1 MESYI
6 MSSKLSICVVLA
18 SAVSSL
24 AGESLLAQQPV
35 TQPPAV
41 STSVPNI
48 HASGATAVTNPLM
61 AQQGAAV
68 IPAGTPVGTAY
79 YGNNVVTQPVAT
91 APVSGNVTTY
101 YYYPTQNSRTVFQT
115 AMPGTYYYYTSASAP
130 GYSTPAQTYYTPVR
144 RGFPFGLFR
153 RRFVQ
158 PMTPTYT
165 TAAATTAP
173 TYYYTSPGYYY
184 TPTTYY
190 AVPAMNSPAGTFTNG
205 VMPGTTAPV
214 YTPTTYT
221 VPNENL
227 PAGTSAPS
235 ATTTTIPSTATTP
248 GATVPS
254 GAVPSSRT
262 IPAPPPVNPR

>member
-1 MESYI
+1 MRSN
-6 MSSKLSICVVLA
+6 LSFCVMLA
-18 SAVSSL
+18 AAISLL
-24 AGESLLAQQPV
+24 AGEQLLAQQSV

-48 HASGATAVTNPLM
+48 QAPGAAAVTSPSSAL
-61 AQQGAAV
+61 QPGTAAT
-68 IPAGTPVGTAY
+68 PAGMTY
-79 YGNNVVTQPVAT
+79 SGNRVVTQPGAT
-91 APVSGNVTTY
+91 APVSANGMTY
-101 YYYPTQNSRTVFQT
+101 YYYPAQNTRTVFQT
-115 AMPGTYYYYTSASAP
+115 TAPGTYYYYTSDSSP
-130 GYSTPAQTYYTPVR
+130 GYTTPTQTYYMPVR

-190 AVPAMNSPAGTFTNG
+190 TVPAANSPSGTFTNG
-205 VMPGTTAPV
+205 MMPGTTAPA

-227 PAGTSAPS
+227 PAATGAAS
-235 ATTTTIPSTATTP
+235 ATATTIPSNTTTP
-248 GATVPS
+248 AATVPS
-254 GAVPSSRT
+254 GTVTPSRA